1 MKGSGRAEE
10 RLENIQSVEPILNA
24 LRTVSQASMQ
34 TARRKLGGAARY
46 GREIL
51 ELASWLPGEAPGR
64 MQAGARRR
72 TLLVVLGS
80 DRGLCGTFNTDLV
93 EALSGLLAQMDEERR
108 EALVWV
114 LGHRLKSSLDREEIL
129 VDHAEGFAESTVPDF
144 QRALQLAESI
154 QAGFK
159 EGRFGRVLIILNKR
173 LQAERTRSEVEQLLP
188 MKMKDIQGKAERW
201 PPPILETDPEE
212 LRERI
217 RKQALEVNLYRF
229 LLTSSAAEHAAR
241 FHLLENASQNMERLT
256 EELEMEVQLARQQA
270 ITTEMMDLI
279 AAAGLIKT

>member
-1 MKGSGRAEE
+1 
-10 RLENIQSVEPILNA
+10 
-24 LRTVSQASMQ
+24 
-34 TARRKLGGAARY
+34 
-46 GREIL
+46 
-51 ELASWLPGEAPGR
+51 

-80 DRGLCGTFNTDLV
+80 DRGLCGTFNSDLV
-93 EALSGLLAQMDEERR
+93 EALSGLLSQMEEERR
-108 EALVWV
+108 EAEVWI
-114 LGHRLKSSLDREEIL
+114 LGHRLKASLDREEIP
-129 VDHAEGFAESTVPDF
+129 VDHVEGFAKGSVPDF
-144 QRALQLAESI
+144 RRALRLAESI

-159 EGRFGRVLIILNKR
+159 EGRFDRVLILMNKR

-188 MKMKDIQGKAERW
+188 VKMKDIQGKAERW

-217 RKQALEVNLYRF
+217 RKQAVEVNLYRF

-279 AAAGLIKT
+279 AAAGLIKH